1 MEAQGLETLGANLF
15 LFELAFQFFLNNFQ
29 LIFIDCVLFDSAVLV
44 VLQIV
49 SLKHVLVVLIIVVL
63 NYDSLVFYILVV
75 YCVVFLIVQ
84 IYV

>member
-63 NYDSLVFYILVV
+63 NYNSLVFYILVV